1 MPNLE
6 QLINVQ
12 VFVTVNESVDTWL
25 PLYSLTE
32 GEAENC
38 YADHEKAQ
46 LLLWHYR
53 EYLAADKHQSLR
65 IQKDFYINVLH
76 FFSMDKILKQYFYI
90 SNTCMKNK

>member
-1 MPNLE
+1 MRNLE
-6 QLINVQ
+6 RLINVQ

-65 IQKDFYINVLH
+65 IQKDTLFL
-76 FFSMDKILKQYFYI
+76 SMDNKILKQYLYI